1 MPKIFEYKKCL
12 SKALRCFLTA
22 VFFLPLYVFPALASD
37 GLMKM
42 HFIDVGYGD
51 AILIEFPD
59 GEAALIDAGQSEHAG
74 CLMKY
79 LADRNIENLKTA
91 ILTHPQED
99 HFGGFFFLIKKKPI
113 GELYINGDTQRAE
126 EAYDDLIK
134 IIEGN
139 QIPITILKEGDEL
152 LLGGGEVRFS
162 VLHPLELEGSVN
174 DNVLVFWI
182 VYKETSFLLTSDMQ
196 ELDQDELLA
205 RYPQVKSAN
214 IVQVPHHGGKMTER
228 FTGFFR
234 DDVIFIVST
243 GTNEYGKPLV
253 EELDKLKGKV
263 YRTDLHGSI
272 ELRSDGHQVKVMN
285 E

>member
-1 MPKIFEYKKCL
+1 MEESAIWVTLTLRPANSRLENGL
-12 SKALRCFLTA
+12 LWKAAYSPTIEA
-22 VFFLPLYVFPALASD
+22 
-37 GLMKM
+37 GL
-42 HFIDVGYGD
+42 D
-51 AILIEFPD
+51 
-59 GEAALIDAGQSEHAG
+59 
-74 CLMKY
+74 
-79 LADRNIENLKTA
+79 
-91 ILTHPQED
+91 
-99 HFGGFFFLIKKKPI
+99 
-113 GELYINGDTQRAE
+113 DTQRAE

-228 FTGFFR
+228 FT
-234 DDVIFIVST
+234 V
-243 GTNEYGKPLV
+243 L
-253 EELDKLKGKV
+253 
-263 YRTDLHGSI
+263 
-272 ELRSDGHQVKVMN
+272 
-285 E
+285 